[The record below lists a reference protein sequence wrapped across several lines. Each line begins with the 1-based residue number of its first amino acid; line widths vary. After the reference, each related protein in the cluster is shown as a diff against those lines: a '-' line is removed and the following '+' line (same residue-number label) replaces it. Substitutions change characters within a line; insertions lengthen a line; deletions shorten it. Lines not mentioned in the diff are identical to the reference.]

1 MLPPIIWLR
10 SGFSAGRLGAERIAT
25 RAVQNALTVLTI
37 MSNVSGKLVVVLLLL
52 LFTSEIPNLMVPI
65 TSPFLARHDARKLP
79 LFSAI
84 TSSATT
90 ITTTTLTTITTITTT
105 MTRQEIPRVSAIT
118 EPGKIWPTVQEHGAA
133 IIKDFLHS
141 DVVHRF
147 NQEMDPHVKIET
159 VPAARTK
166 DRPNHV
172 LSTTT
177 RIMNVLT
184 ELSKTY
190 REDILNNKVLNDIS
204 EEAFKVYGDYWV
216 LMGAVMELAPT
227 NPAQP
232 LHRDMRYSHPI
243 VDYLKHDAPP
253 TSINLLIALTP
264 FTADNGATH
273 VILGSHKWTD
283 LSQATMDKTVRA
295 IMNPGDALLITDS
308 TVHCGGAD
316 ISGTETR
323 RVLSLTTGISQL
335 TPLESNFT
343 VPRPIIESMT
353 PLAQRLVGW
362 SSQRSSVPNDIGLL
376 TIRGKSI
383 QKVMGLKSEQPLEE
397 NDSI

>member
-1 MLPPIIWLR
+1 
-10 SGFSAGRLGAERIAT
+10 
-25 RAVQNALTVLTI
+25 
-37 MSNVSGKLVVVLLLL
+37 
-52 LFTSEIPNLMVPI
+52 
-65 TSPFLARHDARKLP
+65 
-79 LFSAI
+79 
-84 TSSATT
+84 
-90 ITTTTLTTITTITTT
+90 
-105 MTRQEIPRVSAIT
+105 MTRQEIPRVSAIS

-133 IIKDFLHS
+133 IIKDFLPS

-177 RIMNVLT
+177 RIMNVLV

-190 REDILNNKVLNDIS
+190 REDVLNNKVLNDIS
-204 EEAFKVYGDYWV
+204 EEAFKLYGDYWV

-283 LSQATMDKTVRA
+283 LSQATMDQTVRA
-295 IMNPGDALLITDS
+295 IMHPGDALLITDS

-316 ISGTETR
+316 ITGTETR

-343 VPRPIIESMT
+343 VPRPIIESMS

-362 SSQRSSVPNDIGLL
+362 SSQRSSVPKDIGLL
-376 TIRGKSI
+376 TIRGNSI
-383 QKVMGLKSEQPLEE
+383 QKVMGLKSDQPLEE
-397 NDSI
+397 NDTI

>member
-1 MLPPIIWLR
+1 
-10 SGFSAGRLGAERIAT
+10 
-25 RAVQNALTVLTI
+25 
-37 MSNVSGKLVVVLLLL
+37 
-52 LFTSEIPNLMVPI
+52 
-65 TSPFLARHDARKLP
+65 
-79 LFSAI
+79 
-84 TSSATT
+84 
-90 ITTTTLTTITTITTT
+90 
-105 MTRQEIPRVSAIT
+105 MTRQEIPRVSAT
-118 EPGKIWPTVQEHGAA
+118 SEVGKIWPTVQEHGAT
-133 IIKDFLHS
+133 IIKNFLPP
-141 DVVHRF
+141 DVVLRF
-147 NQEMDPHVKIET
+147 NQEIDPHVKIET
-159 VPAARTK
+159 VPAAQLK
-166 DRPNHV
+166 DCPNHV

-177 RIMNVLT
+177 RITNVLA

-243 VDYLKHDAPP
+243 VDYLKHDAPA
-253 TSINLLIALTP
+253 TSINLLVALAP
-264 FTADNGATH
+264 FTAENGATH

-283 LSQATMDKTVRA
+283 ISQATMDQTVRA

-316 ISGTETR
+316 ITGTETR
-323 RVLSLTTGISQL
+323 RLLSLTMGVSQL
-335 TPLESNFT
+335 TPLESNST

-362 SSQRSSVPNDIGLL
+362 GSQKSSVPKDIGLL

-383 QKVMGLKSEQPLEE
+383 QKVMGLKSEKLLEE
-397 NDSI
+397 SGST

>member
-1 MLPPIIWLR
+1 
-10 SGFSAGRLGAERIAT
+10 
-25 RAVQNALTVLTI
+25 
-37 MSNVSGKLVVVLLLL
+37 
-52 LFTSEIPNLMVPI
+52 
-65 TSPFLARHDARKLP
+65 
-79 LFSAI
+79 
-84 TSSATT
+84 
-90 ITTTTLTTITTITTT
+90 
-105 MTRQEIPRVSAIT
+105 MTRQEIPRVSAIS
-118 EPGKIWPTVQEHGAA
+118 EPGRIWPTLQEHGAV
-133 IIKDFLHS
+133 IIKNLLLL
-141 DVVHRF
+141 DVVQRF
-147 NQEMDPHVKIET
+147 NQDMDPHVKIET

-243 VDYLKHDAPP
+243 VDYLKHDAPA

-264 FTADNGATH
+264 FTAENGATH

-283 LSQATMDKTVRA
+283 ISQASMDQTVRA
-295 IMNPGDALLITDS
+295 IMDPGDALLITDS

-316 ISGTETR
+316 ITGTEIR

-362 SSQRSSVPNDIGLL
+362 GSQRSSVPKDIGLL

-383 QKVMGLKSEQPLEE
+383 QKVMDLKSEQPLEE
-397 NDSI
+397 SGSI